1 MSIQI
6 GVVMD
11 PVATITPYKDTTL
24 AMLLEAQKR
33 DWTIHYMEL
42 TDLFITDGVP
52 CAWSRPLKVRDDN
65 KDWFELGEGELIALD
80 GLDIILMRKDP
91 PVDDAYIYA
100 TLVLTLADS
109 QGVLVANQPDALRNW
124 NEKLAITRYPHCT
137 PPTLVDQNMGR
148 LNEFIATHDKVVLK
162 PLDGMGG
169 KSVFVTHID
178 DPNRNVILETMTAHG
193 QQMIMAQTYIPEIKE
208 GDKRILMIGGRP
220 AAYALARIPQRG
232 ESRANLAAG
241 GKGVA
246 VELTDRD
253 RWICEQVSDDLLDA
267 GLHFV
272 GLDVIGDYLTEI
284 NVTSPTCVRELD
296 AAHDLN
302 IAGQFFDYLTAILE
316 FHG

>member
-1 MSIQI
+1 MSIQL

-11 PVATITPYKDTTL
+11 PIATITPYKDTTF
-24 AMLLEAQKR
+24 AMILEAQHR
-33 DWTIHYMEL
+33 GWTVHYMEL
-42 TDLFITDGVP
+42 VDLFITDGVP
-52 CAWSRPLKVRDDN
+52 CAHSRILTVQDTDQ
-65 KDWFELGEGELIALD
+65 DWFELGESQMIALD

-91 PVDDAYIYA
+91 PADAAYIYA
-100 TLVLTLADS
+100 TQVLSLADS

-124 NEKLAITRYPHCT
+124 NEKLAIARYPHCT
-137 PPTLVDQNMGR
+137 PPTLVDQSMDR
-148 LNEFIATHDKVVLK
+148 IRQFVDAQKQAVLK

-178 DPNRNVILETMTAHG
+178 DPNLNVIIETLTNHG
-193 QQMIMAQTYIPEIKE
+193 QEMIMAQAYIPDISE
-208 GDKRILMIGGRP
+208 GDKRIILIGGRP
-220 AAYALARIPQRG
+220 AAYALARIPQKG
-232 ESRANLAAG
+232 EGRANLAAG

-246 VELTDRD
+246 IELTERD
-253 RWICEQVSDDLLDA
+253 RWICEQVADDLLDA

-302 IAGQFFDYLTAILE
+302 ICGQFFDYLTAILE